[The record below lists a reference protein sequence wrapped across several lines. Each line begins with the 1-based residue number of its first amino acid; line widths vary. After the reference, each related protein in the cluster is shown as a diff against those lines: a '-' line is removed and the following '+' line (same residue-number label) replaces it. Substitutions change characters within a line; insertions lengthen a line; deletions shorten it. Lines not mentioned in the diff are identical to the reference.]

1 MTSKLAQKAG
11 LKLFEQHV
19 NKYSPEDPVY
29 ETYIDK
35 NGKERKRKVC
45 VTFPTTR
52 LDTPLI

>member
-45 VTFPTTR
+45 ATFPTTR
-52 LDTPLI
+52 LSIPLI